1 MIRAILLDIDGTLT
15 NSKKEITPK
24 TKEAL
29 LKAQEAGIILA
40 VVPAGQKT
48 DCAVLENGLISK
60 IIMEFLWRVMVYT
73 SKTCRQGKYF

>member
-40 VVPAGQKT
+40 VVSAGQKT